1 MEEQILLVCVFDPR
15 DISRDWSLAQRTID
29 LKCVYFS

>member
-1 MEEQILLVCVFDPR
+1 MEEQILLVWVFDTR
-15 DISRDWSLAQRTID
+15 DVSRDWSLAQRTTD